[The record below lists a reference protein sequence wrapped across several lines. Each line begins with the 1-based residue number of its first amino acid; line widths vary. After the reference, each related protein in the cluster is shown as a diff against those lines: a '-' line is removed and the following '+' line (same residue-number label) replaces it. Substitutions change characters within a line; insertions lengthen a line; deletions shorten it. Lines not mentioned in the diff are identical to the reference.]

1 MKEKIVGTRIGI
13 YDVLSECNHKT
24 NDGHKLYR
32 VKCSECGYETDM
44 RLTDIPRTKGCH
56 HCVHSP
62 YKWKNDKLRKIYS
75 GIKTRC
81 YNANDK
87 SYRWYGNKGIK
98 MCEEWVLNPSN
109 FECWALDNGYK
120 DGLTIDRINEN
131 ENYCA
136 ENCRWVTMSD
146 NAKYKSTTRILT
158 VDGVSHTGREW
169 ANVLDIG
176 TNVINTM
183 LRSEEEAK
191 VIEFIR
197 RRQKDKT
204 KSRRSR
210 ESWFSVYDVN

>member
-32 VKCSECGYETDM
+32 VQCSECGYKTDM
-44 RLTDIPRTKGCH
+44 RLTDITRTKGCR
-56 HCVHSP
+56 HCAHNP

-81 YNANDK
+81 YNAKDK
-87 SYRWYGNKGIK
+87 SYKWYGNKGIK

-146 NAKYKSTTRILT
+146 NARYKSTTRILT

-204 KSRRSR
+204 KSRRNR
-210 ESWFSVYDVN
+210 ESWFSVYGVN